1 VINEYMA
8 DPSAVTDANG
18 EWFEIAALNAVDLND
33 LKILNKPNPDMATVA
48 ALKPLLVSGDCLRAD
63 AGSFVLFAHQTDP
76 AINGG
81 LPPVDHQVAT
91 SLTNTG
97 GGLSIAIG
105 DTLLHTVSWALA
117 QKAGKATLLDPDGV
131 LDPLNTVADGPPW
144 CFAADAGTPKA
155 ANPQCP

>member
-1 VINEYMA
+1 
-8 DPSAVTDANG
+8 
-18 EWFEIAALNAVDLND
+18 
-33 LKILNKPNPDMATVA
+33 MATVT

-117 QKAGKATLLDPDGV
+117 QKAGKATLLDPDGL
-131 LDPLNTVADGPPW
+131 LDPLNSVADGPPW